1 MLTKYSIVSHMLI
14 FLSKISRRNE
24 TVGFQKRILAGH
36 ISKDFTLDVN
46 IVTHTI

>member
-1 MLTKYSIVSHMLI
+1 MLI

-24 TVGFQKRILAGH
+24 TVGFQKRILAWH

-46 IVTHTI
+46 IVIPAIRC